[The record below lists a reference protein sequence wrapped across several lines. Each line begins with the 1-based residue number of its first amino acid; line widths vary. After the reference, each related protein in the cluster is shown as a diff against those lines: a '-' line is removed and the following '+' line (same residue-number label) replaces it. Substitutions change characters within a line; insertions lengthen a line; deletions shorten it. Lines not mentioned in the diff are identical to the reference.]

1 MITYNI
7 LVIYSSVS
15 FTSLLS
21 RPEDQ
26 TYIVNVGNLAA
37 TSCTFELLSPARS
50 KTIPYAY
57 LQMIDV
63 QDDHTICLRYAFADV
78 ELLTNRTFTGKRQFI
93 DDLANFRVSTVRE
106 TGQMKIRIR
115 LEQGTDKPEVF

>member
-1 MITYNI
+1 LITYNI
-7 LVIYSSVS
+7 LVIDSSVS

-78 ELLTNRTFTGKRQFI
+78 ELVTNRTFTGKRQFI
-93 DDLANFRVSTVRE
+93 DDLANFRVSTIRE